1 MDQFKYLT
9 ARVALVGLMA
19 IAGAGVTAPGRCSA
33 AEQTRAYL
41 YDKFQNGDI
50 PTQQDFKD
58 MIDSSLNFLDDGLGR
73 MVVTDSTGLA
83 ARLNAGVTIG
93 PGLSF
98 TDSNSIA
105 GLSNDWLGN
114 SGFLALSFLESSQ
127 LHYGYLQMAST
138 PTPTSPYELF
148 VGYLVFE
155 DQPNVAIATSFVPEP
170 ASLALAAFGFAGL
183 AAWGWRRRK
192 R

>member
-1 MDQFKYLT
+1 MAQFQVFT
-9 ARVALVGLMA
+9 ARVAMVGWIA
-19 IAGAGVTAPGRCSA
+19 IASVGFMAPGRCSA

-41 YDKFQNGDI
+41 YDKFQNGEI

-73 MVVTDSTGLA
+73 MVVTDSTVLA
-83 ARLNAGVTIG
+83 ARLDAGVTIG
-93 PGLSF
+93 PSLSF
-98 TDSNSIA
+98 TDSNSIP
-105 GLSNDWLGN
+105 GLSNDWWGN
-114 SGFLALSFLESSQ
+114 SGFLALSFLQNSQ

-148 VGYLVFE
+148 VEYLVYE
-155 DQPNVAIATSFVPEP
+155 DQPNVALTTSAVPEP
-170 ASLALAAFGFAGL
+170 TSLALAAFGFAGL